1 MAVPLRELLNPHPR
15 DPIARVSD
23 PIERRGIVI
32 ELVIVGILTFAFSA
46 IAAALSLIE
55 AQLSG
60 GIGNT
65 TVALNPVRS
74 NLGWIDFT
82 RQLMS
87 AIRLFAIGGLGAY
100 LLWRS
105 GIGLDRVGLARW
117 APRRRDVP
125 PGLALAAVIGLPGL
139 ALVAIARALGINAH
153 LVPSEVDGVWW
164 RWPVL
169 ILIAIGNAAAEEIVV
184 VAYFITRLRQLG
196 APENGS
202 LAASAVLRGGY
213 HLYQGVGAGLGNI
226 AMGLVFGRYFQL
238 TARVWPLVVAHAV
251 MDVVAFVGYA
261 LLHDHL
267 GWVG

>member
-1 MAVPLRELLNPHPR
+1 MAVTFRELLNPRPTA
-15 DPIARVSD
+15 PIARVTD
-23 PIERRGIVI
+23 PTERRAIVV
-32 ELVIVGILTFAFSA
+32 ELVIVGVLTFAFSA

-60 GIGNT
+60 GIGNS
-65 TVALNPVRS
+65 TVALNPSRS
-74 NLGWIDFT
+74 DLGWIDFA

-105 GIGLDRVGLARW
+105 GIGLDRVGLGRW
-117 APRRRDVP
+117 KPRRDVP
-125 PGLALAAVIGLPGL
+125 AGLGMAALIGLPGL
-139 ALVAIARALGINAH
+139 ALVAIARALGLNAH

-196 APENGS
+196 ASENGS

-226 AMGLVFGRYFQL
+226 VMGLVFGRFFQI
-238 TARVWPLVVAHAV
+238 TARVWPLVIAHAV

-267 GWVG
+267 AWVG

>member
-1 MAVPLRELLNPHPR
+1 MRATVRAVLNPVRPAGIDVVTDR
-15 DPIARVSD
+15 T
-23 PIERRGIVI
+23 ERRAIVV
-32 ELVIVGILTFAFSA
+32 ELVIVGILTFLFSA

-55 AQLSG
+55 AQLAG

-65 TVALNPVRS
+65 TVALNPSRS
-74 NLGWIDFT
+74 DLDWIDFA

-87 AIRLFAIGGLGAY
+87 AIRLFAIGALGIY

-105 GIGLDRVGLARW
+105 GIGLQRVGLGRW
-117 APRRRDVP
+117 SPRRDVP
-125 PGLALAAVIGLPGL
+125 VGLGLAALIGLPGL
-139 ALVAIARALGINAH
+139 ALVAIARALGMNAH

-164 RWPVL
+164 RWPIL
-169 ILIAIGNAAAEEIVV
+169 ILIAIGNAAAEEIIV

-196 APENGS
+196 TSENTS

-226 AMGLVFGRYFQL
+226 VMGLVFGRFFQI
-238 TARVWPLVVAHAV
+238 TSRVWPLVIAHALI
-251 MDVVAFVGYA
+251 DIVAFVGYA

-267 GWVG
+267 SWVG